1 MERTERRSCTDP
13 RGECRAVRGS
23 CLPQPLP
30 SPSSDS
36 LFHHLLGPMWAPG
49 PFGKPRVGEM
59 RSPLWL
65 EHVILDRRKREQV
78 GALWLGALPACPLSQ
93 SSFLRWDKLWTRLT
107 LIPAGPGSK
116 VDSSYARGGGKKFQV
131 PTPAIAPSCFPPTF
145 GLEDALYLG
154 QSGFIEA
161 PGQHRELLICF
172 PCGAVCG
179 ILEAGVI
186 YFIGFLG
193 ARLEK
198 PGPGL
203 GAADQKQTA
212 ACEV

>member
-1 MERTERRSCTDP
+1 MERTERQLCTDP

-23 CLPQPLP
+23 CLQQPLP
-30 SPSSDS
+30 SPCSDA
-36 LFHHLLGPMWAPG
+36 LFHHLLGPRWAPG

-59 RSPLWL
+59 RSHLWL

-93 SSFLRWDKLWTRLT
+93 PSFLRWDKLWTRLT

-131 PTPAIAPSCFPPTF
+131 PTPAIAPSCFSPTF
-145 GLEDALYLG
+145 RLEDVLYLG

-161 PGQHRELLICF
+161 PGQHRAAYLLPLWSCVWDPGGWGDLFYRIPGCKTGETRTRSGSGR
-172 PCGAVCG
+172 PKANS
-179 ILEAGVI
+179 
-186 YFIGFLG
+186 
-193 ARLEK
+193 RL
-198 PGPGL
+198 
-203 GAADQKQTA
+203 
-212 ACEV
+212 